1 MSLQNYLDFVLSNK
15 QTDLTVKVCVCVFP
29 VFRLVFKLLNMYIS
43 ISLCLIAQKLGMESI
58 VNVLIKHCLAAKRM

>member
-1 MSLQNYLDFVLSNK
+1 M
-15 QTDLTVKVCVCVFP
+15 CVCVL
-29 VFRLVFKLLNMYIS
+29 LVFHIVSNLLNIYIS